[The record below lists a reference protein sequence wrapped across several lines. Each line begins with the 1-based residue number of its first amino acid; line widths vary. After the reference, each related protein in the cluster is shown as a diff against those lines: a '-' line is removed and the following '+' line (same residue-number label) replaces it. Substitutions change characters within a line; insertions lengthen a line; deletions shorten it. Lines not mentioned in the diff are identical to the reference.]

1 MKIFK
6 FHYENKKKDD
16 FFLEEKNHLLEILLW
31 IWLYKQLLLSIIS
44 IGVVTFPPPPPKK
57 NRAIESILYFI

>member
-6 FHYENKKKDD
+6 FHYEKKKKKDD

-31 IWLYKQLLLSIIS
+31 IRLYKQLLLNIIS
-44 IGVVTFPPPPPKK
+44 IGEVTFPPPQK